1 MTEQKAMAYVNMYG
15 VLGALENLCV
25 LDAEAKAIVQTIKK
39 PVALCFDVKDGPC
52 RTFHFSAEGCRV
64 TEGSDGCTC
73 KMHFA

>member
-39 PVALCFDVKDGPC
+39 PVALCFDV
-52 RTFHFSAEGCRV
+52 RTDPAALFTFPQTA
-64 TEGSDGCTC
+64 
-73 KMHFA
+73 AA